1 VKYTEIR
8 LSGSG
13 GQGLGLAGRIL
24 SQAAILEDMF
34 VCQTQTY
41 GPEARGGA
49 SRTDVIISRREIL
62 YPECRELDVLLAMNQ
77 ASTDKFA
84 CNVKAGGM
92 IIVDSTFV
100 DQLPE
105 GRVYEFPFTSRCVDI
120 TGKPIAANLMA
131 LGMLAGL
138 SRYFTLETWI
148 NAIRCTVPSRSVDMN
163 LQIFEFGH
171 KMGREVLSMEEGRI
185 PMAWD
190 RKMPVPKAIRDKYSR

>member
-1 VKYTEIR
+1 MRYTETR

-24 SQAAILEDMF
+24 SQAAILEGMY
-34 VCQTQTY
+34 VCQTQSY

-49 SRTDVIISRREIL
+49 SRTDVIISVKEIL

-77 ASTDKFA
+77 ASTDRFS

-105 GRVYEFPFTSRCVDI
+105 GRVYEFPFTSRCI
-120 TGKPIAANLMA
+120 ELTGNSIAANLMA

-138 SRYFTLETWI
+138 TRYFALETWTS
-148 NAIRCTVPSRSVDMN
+148 AIKCTVPPRFTDMN
-163 LQIFEFGH
+163 LQTFEFGH
-171 KMGREVLSMEEGRI
+171 KVGREVLHMEEGRI

-190 RKMPVPKAIRDKYSR
+190 RKMPVPKAIRDKFTR

>member
-1 VKYTEIR
+1 MKYTEIR

-24 SQAAILEDMF
+24 SQAAIIENMF
-34 VCQTQTY
+34 VCQTQSY

-49 SRTDVIISRREIL
+49 SRTDVIISNREIL

-84 CNVKAGGM
+84 CNVKPGGM

-100 DQLPE
+100 NQLPE
-105 GRVYEFPFTSRCVDI
+105 GRVYEFPFTGRCIEI
-120 TGKPIAANLMA
+120 TGKALSANLMA
-131 LGMLAGL
+131 MGMLAGL
-138 SRYFTLETWI
+138 TRYFSLDTWI
-148 NAIRCTVPSRSVDMN
+148 NAIKCTVPARFVDVN

-171 KMGREVLSMEEGRI
+171 KVGREVLHMEEGRI

-190 RKMPVPKAIRDKYSR
+190 RKMPVPKAIRDKFSR

>member
-1 VKYTEIR
+1 MKYTEIR

>member
-1 VKYTEIR
+1 MRYTETR

-24 SQAAILEDMF
+24 SQAAILDGMF
-34 VCQTQTY
+34 VCQTQSY

-77 ASTDKFA
+77 ASTDRFA
-84 CNVKAGGM
+84 CNVKPGGM

-100 DQLPE
+100 NQLPE
-105 GRVYEFPFTSRCVDI
+105 GRVYEFPFTSRCI
-120 TGKPIAANLMA
+120 ELTGKSISANLMA

-138 SRYFTLETWI
+138 TRYFPLETWI
-148 NAIRCTVPSRSVDMN
+148 GAIRCTVPSRFVDMN
-163 LQIFEFGH
+163 LQAFEFGH
-171 KMGREVLSMEEGRI
+171 RVGREVLHMEESRI

-190 RKMPVPKAIRDKYSR
+190 RKMPVPKAVRDKSAR

>member
-1 VKYTEIR
+1 MRYTEIR

-24 SQAAILEDMF
+24 SQAAIFDNLF
-34 VCQTQTY
+34 VCQTQSY

-84 CNVKAGGM
+84 CSVKPEGM
-92 IIVDSTFV
+92 ILVDSTFV

-105 GRVYEFPFTSRCVDI
+105 GRVYEFPFTSRCIDL
-120 TGKPIAANLMA
+120 TKRPIAANLMA
-131 LGMLAGL
+131 LGVLAGL
-138 SRYFTLETWI
+138 SRYFSLDTWTR
-148 NAIRCTVPSRSVDMN
+148 AIRCSVPERFIDMN
-163 LQIFEFGH
+163 LQVFEFGH
-171 KMGREVLSMEEGRI
+171 KAGREMLHMEEGRI
-185 PMAWD
+185 PSAWD
-190 RKMPVPKAIRDKYSR
+190 RKMPVPKAIRDKYSK